1 MAIQCSATDVHLTN
15 AAANGFTASTD
26 EFSICTWV
34 NAVWNS
40 GIRSMVGMYGE
51 TPTFSTAV
59 QIGSRANGLV
69 SCWTW
74 GAGVLIASPT
84 VVTNNTWLHVVYTHV
99 GGTHRLYID
108 GALVNTTTTAQIA
121 GQFTNVYINGYPTG
135 VANETSP
142 SLIDSYAYYNR
153 RLSDEEVLTMF
164 TAHGARHNNVYGL
177 IAAYEFDELA
187 AGSNVATVRDLSG
200 NGNDLNPTGAGA
212 TPITY
217 VHTGT
222 VASSNIRRVH

>member
-1 MAIQCSATDVHLTN
+1 MAIQCASGDVHLTN
-15 AAANGFTASTD
+15 SVANGFTASTD

-34 NAVWNS
+34 NSTWNS

-51 TPTFSTAV
+51 SPTFSTAV
-59 QIGSRANGLV
+59 QIGSRGNGLV

-74 GAGVLIASPT
+74 GAGVLIATPSA
-84 VVTNNTWLHVVYTHV
+84 VANDTWLHVVYTHSA
-99 GGTHRLYID
+99 GTHRLYIN
-108 GALVNTTTTAQIA
+108 GALVNTTSTAQIA

-135 VANETSP
+135 VANETSNQ
-142 SLIDSYAYYNR
+142 LIDSYAYYNR
-153 RLSDEEVLTMF
+153 QLSNEEILTMY
-164 TAHGARHNNVYGL
+164 TAHGARHNIVYGL
-177 IAAYEFDELA
+177 ITAYEFDELP
-187 AGSNVATVRDLSG
+187 AGSTAVAVRDLSG
-200 NGNDLNPTGAGA
+200 NGNDLAAAGAGA